1 MKLFKKLF
9 TITVFA
15 LVAVAL
21 VGCKKDS
28 GANKTLVVGT
38 PGLSGDFVAGF
49 GSSSYDVSIRDLVH
63 GYGTLVET
71 ELGEFVWDTEAVLKA
86 APTTSVDA
94 NGNKTYKFEIQEDL
108 KWNTGEAIKA
118 VDFVLPVLLRSS
130 KDWTS
135 IATSANAGY
144 YLVGFEDYRY
154 GPFTMVEK
162 EVEGEL
168 KEVKEYEAD
177 YTVLDVKFPG
187 VRLTGEFK
195 FEFTIAAEN
204 LPYFYE
210 TTMVSTAP
218 MDLETYL
225 PGFEVKDSADG
236 AYITKA
242 TGTAEDATIASTI
255 ALSVNNPAVGQRY
268 KPTVTSGPYQ
278 FVNFIRDIAT
288 VELNPHFKTNYEG
301 KKPSIGQIQVKKI
314 NQTTDV
320 DQVIAGTVDIVA
332 GVVEGAKIEAAKDAK
347 SADVVSY
354 ARNGYGM
361 IAFATD
367 FGPIAEP
374 KVRQAIGY
382 LFDRNEFLTQ
392 ILGGYGTLVNGPFG
406 EAMWFYAESKAE
418 LEGVLE
424 NFVLNPTRANELLD
438 ESSYKF
444 EADGTTPFDP
454 SKVSSGGTYFRHNA
468 AGEVLEYN
476 HLGTTENEITVLIDT
491 QLTANAWR
499 AGVKASVTQS
509 DFDTLLNNYY
519 YGPTLADRKYHSFN
533 LATGFYS
540 DYDPFWSWHSS
551 LVGTTNNPTQLADDE
566 LDGIMEAMQK
576 LDPTQKEEFRELFV
590 DFAIRWNQLLP
601 TLPIYSNEYFD
612 VFNVRVQGLKTTPV
626 WGWAKDICDLTIK

>member
-15 LVAVAL
+15 LVAIAL
-21 VGCKKDS
+21 VGCKSDKKDEK
-28 GANKTLVVGT
+28 KTLVVGT

-49 GSSSYDVSIRDLVH
+49 GSSSYDVAIRDLVH

-71 ELGEFVWDTEAVLKA
+71 EGGEFVWDTAAVLKA
-86 APTTSVDA
+86 APTTSKDA
-94 NGNKTYKFEIQEDL
+94 SGNKTYKFEIQQDL

-118 VDFVLPVLLRSS
+118 EDFVLPMLLRSA
-130 KDWTS
+130 KDWKS

-144 YLVGFEDYRY
+144 YLVGFAAYS
-154 GPFTMVEK
+154 
-162 EVEGEL
+162 
-168 KEVKEYEAD
+168 EAD
-177 YTVLDVKFPG
+177 TALDVKFPG
-187 VRLTGEFK
+187 VRLTGEYT

-225 PGFEVKDSADG
+225 PGFEVKDSAQG
-236 AYITKA
+236 AYLTKKS
-242 TGTAEDATIASTI
+242 GTAAATTIASTI

-268 KPTVTSGPYQ
+268 KPTVTAGPYQ

-288 VELNPHFKTNYEG
+288 VELNPNFKTNYEG
-301 KKPSIGQIQVKKI
+301 KKPTIDEIQVKKI
-314 NQTTDV
+314 NQVTDV

-332 GVVEGAKIEAAKDAK
+332 GVVEGAKIEAAKNSKTA
-347 SADVVSY
+347 SVISY

-406 EAMWFYAESKAE
+406 EAMWFYAQSKAE

-424 NFVLNPTRANELLD
+424 NFVLNPTKANQLLD

-444 EADGTTPFDP
+444 ESDGTTPFDP
-454 SKVSSGGTYFRHNA
+454 SKASASGTYFRHNA
-468 AGEVLEYN
+468 EGEVLEYN
-476 HLGTTENEITVLIDT
+476 HLGTTENEITVLINT
-491 QLTANAWR
+491 QLTANAWK
-499 AGVKASVTQS
+499 AGIKATVTES

-519 YGPTLADRKYHSFN
+519 YGHTLGAERKYHSFN

-566 LDGIMEAMQK
+566 LDQIMEDMQK

-590 DFAIRWNQLLP
+590 EFAVRWNELLP

-612 VFNVRVQGLKTTPV
+612 VFSNRVKGLKTTPV
-626 WGWAKDICDLTIK
+626 WGWAKDICDLKIE